1 MGLVLAVAN
10 QKGGVGKTTTALNLG
25 AALAARGRRVLLV
38 DGDPQSNLTEGWG
51 LNPYEEEVYTTYD
64 VLHNAKRGAAFAIQ
78 TVRPQAMVRS
88 AGAQSD
94 GADDG
99 SFSIDII
106 RATPDMAAAEMELIA
121 QIGREK
127 VLRTALAPI
136 RDNYDVVLID
146 SPPSLGVLTLN
157 ILTAADAVLIPLQT
171 HVYALRGLAL
181 LQRTIDIVTEQ
192 LNPELRIGG
201 VVCTMTDSRN
211 RLSGQVETKIRELLG
226 DVVFKTTIPQN
237 VRLAEAPASGRP
249 ITLYDPKSAGALAY
263 IALAEEVDRVIQ

>member
-1 MGLVLAVAN
+1 MGRVLAVAN
-10 QKGGVGKTTTALNLG
+10 QKGGVGKTTTTLNLG

-38 DGDPQSNLTEGWG
+38 DGDPQSNLTEGCG
-51 LNPYEEEVYTTYD
+51 QNPYEEEVYTTYD

-78 TVRPQAMVRS
+78 TIRPQAMVRS
-88 AGAQSD
+88 TGVQSD
-94 GADDG
+94 GPLDG
-99 SFSIDII
+99 PFSFDLI

-136 RDNYDVVLID
+136 RDTYDVVLID
-146 SPPSLGVLTLN
+146 SPPSLGILTLN

-181 LQRTIDIVTEQ
+181 LQRTIEIVAEQ
-192 LNPELRIGG
+192 LNPELHIGG
-201 VVCTMTDSRN
+201 VICTMTDNRN

-226 DVVFKTTIPQN
+226 EIVFTTTIPQN

>member
-1 MGLVLAVAN
+1 MGRVLAVSN
-10 QKGGVGKTTTALNLG
+10 QKGGVGKTTTTLNLG

-38 DGDPQSNLTEGWG
+38 DGDPQSNLTEGCG

-78 TVRPQAMVRS
+78 TIRPQAMVRS
-88 AGAQSD
+88 AGVQGD
-94 GADDG
+94 GPLDG
-99 SFSIDII
+99 PFSFDLI

-127 VLRTALAPI
+127 ILRTALAPI
-136 RDNYDVVLID
+136 RDTYDVVLID
-146 SPPSLGVLTLN
+146 SPPSLGILTLN

-181 LQRTIDIVTEQ
+181 LQRTIEIVAEQ
-192 LNPELRIGG
+192 LNPDLHIGG
-201 VVCTMTDSRN
+201 VVCTMTDNRN

-226 DVVFKTTIPQN
+226 DIVFTTTIPQN